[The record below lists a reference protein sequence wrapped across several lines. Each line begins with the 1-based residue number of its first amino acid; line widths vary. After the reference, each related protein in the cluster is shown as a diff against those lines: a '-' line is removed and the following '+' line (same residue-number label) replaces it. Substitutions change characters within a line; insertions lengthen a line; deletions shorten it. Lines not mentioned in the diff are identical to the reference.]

1 MRPFFAIL
9 IFLCSRFV
17 STCKASLILLLLR
30 LALWQEPQ
38 QIQVQWAKQYCH
50 AQQVQLIFD
59 IVFAKADK
67 VMYFQVCMNLYLKY
81 KDAADFSKLSKAFW
95 GTPLQERLGPVAA
108 SDGSIMQHHAAS
120 ILEERSERSSIHIH
134 PTSCA
139 HRLFAFG
146 PQCTHSGVD
155 QLALSLWKAIPL
167 TLP

>member
-1 MRPFFAIL
+1 MSHMRHYFVIL
-9 IFLCSRFV
+9 ISLCSRFV

-38 QIQVQWAKQYCH
+38 QIHVQWAKQYCH
-50 AQQVQLIFD
+50 AQQVQLISD

-95 GTPLQERLGPVAA
+95 SGNTFARKTRP
-108 SDGSIMQHHAAS
+108 SGSIRWQHQMAAS
-120 ILEERSERSSIHIH
+120 ILEERSERSSIQIH

-139 HRLFAFG
+139 HRLFAWRPTMHPFW
-146 PQCTHSGVD
+146 SG
-155 QLALSLWKAIPL
+155 S
-167 TLP
+167 TCS